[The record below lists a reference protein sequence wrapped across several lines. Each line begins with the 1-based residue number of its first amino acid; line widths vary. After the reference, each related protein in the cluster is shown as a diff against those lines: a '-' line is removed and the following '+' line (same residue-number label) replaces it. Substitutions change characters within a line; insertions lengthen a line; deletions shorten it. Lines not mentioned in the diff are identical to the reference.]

1 MKFIY
6 ILVILIFLF
15 GCAQQK
21 LDTDNIIEEKQNK
34 TPEEIVAE
42 QEYQPTEKI
51 VNKPQE
57 NFTLE
62 KI

>member
-6 ILVILIFLF
+6 ILVILVFLF

-21 LDTDNIIEEKQNK
+21 LDTDNATEEKQNK

-42 QEYQPTEKI
+42 QEYQPPEKI

-57 NFTLE
+57 NITFE